1 MVSRRSDFIIYSVEA
16 EYIDNVVAQYG
27 PCNNTSTLFPRS
39 NQAERDC
46 RGAEPEIA
54 AFEKHLPADVH
65 IISCHSLHGPTVDT
79 KGQPLVRQCAIN
91 PLYFW
96 FRPSKFDV
104 PPSHSFTKVMMKH
117 RASQEKFDLTIRVLS
132 CLESDFVFLSYKEH
146 DRITADTQAVT
157 HAAFLRAA
165 KERENIKNWVTE
177 SNYLTSSFM
186 IYGLNAAS
194 MGTAWKTDGRF
205 PWENPHFVG
214 GIENVKVNVALRIY
228 GNKWH
233 VYAGT
238 VLCMSVLLAD
248 VDDKSHPNSA
258 ISTASHFPLPQL
270 GIGLAIMNP
279 NAKIQISQYAKSV
292 ADLFLLMITENEEE
306 LVRRAGE
313 FVFGKANAHHESI
326 LLSDSLLDEYSLSN
340 VPKDQ
345 SKPNSHLSLLAMV
358 SMGFVECFL
367 LESGTMVDCWYQLRL
382 NPYEHMVCQTPLFR
396 LWMYPLYSLAPPT
409 PRDAYASLS

>member
-27 PCNNTSTLFPRS
+27 PYNNTSTLFPRS

-157 HAAFLRAA
+157 HAAFLR
-165 KERENIKNWVTE
+165 
-177 SNYLTSSFM
+177 S
-186 IYGLNAAS
+186 G
-194 MGTAWKTDGRF
+194 
-205 PWENPHFVG
+205 
-214 GIENVKVNVALRIY
+214 
-228 GNKWH
+228 
-233 VYAGT
+233 
-238 VLCMSVLLAD
+238 
-248 VDDKSHPNSA
+248 
-258 ISTASHFPLPQL
+258 
-270 GIGLAIMNP
+270 
-279 NAKIQISQYAKSV
+279 
-292 ADLFLLMITENEEE
+292 
-306 LVRRAGE
+306 
-313 FVFGKANAHHESI
+313 HHESKRQDPDQSVRQVGRGSVFAHDHRERGGASAEGENCRGVCLRQGKRPPRVYSPLRQSAGRVLALQRAEGSI
-326 LLSDSLLDEYSLSN
+326 QAQLAPVVAGDGEWTAGTSSDSTPTNTWSA
-340 VPKDQ
+340 
-345 SKPNSHLSLLAMV
+345 KPHSSDY
-358 SMGFVECFL
+358 G
-367 LESGTMVDCWYQLRL
+367 
-382 NPYEHMVCQTPLFR
+382 
-396 LWMYPLYSLAPPT
+396 
-409 PRDAYASLS
+409 